1 MLDYLLLLLTVL
13 LAFVWYLYWREYVRM
28 KRLLRKKM
36 WLENRMCQGGHM
48 GMLTICRG
56 QRNIVPERVK

>member
-13 LAFVWYLYWREYVRM
+13 LGFVLYLYWREYVRM

-36 WLENRMCQGGHM
+36 WLEKHMCQGGDM
-48 GMLTICRG
+48 GILTICRG
-56 QRNIVPERVK
+56 

>member
-13 LAFVWYLYWREYVRM
+13 LGFVLYLYWREYVRM

-36 WLENRMCQGGHM
+36 WLEKHMCQGGDM
-48 GMLTICRG
+48 GILTICRG
-56 QRNIVPERVK
+56 QRNIVPKRVK